1 MTDKE
6 KAISALKIAKD
17 SNTIKMKDG
26 KATVKDM
33 LIYHY
38 LNLAYDELTKE
49 IKSGDVIIKT
59 PQQLKQ
65 LITIKFDE
73 LYEKDQIKANQN

>member
-17 SNTIKMKDG
+17 SNTIKMKG
-26 KATVKDM
+26 NLSVKDTI
-33 LIYHY
+33 IYHY

-65 LITIKFDE
+65 LIKIKFDE
-73 LYEKDQIKANQN
+73 LYEKDQLKANQN